1 MIRAKRKEGTS
12 DNDSIIFRDKGK
24 NVQDSNGSWKIL
36 VVDDEESVHS
46 VTKLV
51 LKRFTF
57 DNKSVEIISA
67 FSALEA
73 KKLIDEHNDLAIV
86 LLDVVME
93 EDSAGFDVVRYIRD
107 TKDNTITRIILR
119 TGQPGHAPE
128 KKIFVDYDI
137 NDYKLKTEL
146 TEDKLYVTILA
157 ALRSYKQLILFDNNR
172 MRLEKIISLSSSF
185 HNIKYFDEFT
195 TSILKQLSSIL
206 NVSNNLT
213 TNKSSGI
220 IAIKTDDKFIIA
232 DAIGDYYNC
241 IDKNIVEVLSSEELN
256 CLDFAIKE
264 NKTMYLSNSIISH
277 FTRQYDSEYIV
288 FIKYGTELNSWDKNL
303 LDVFC
308 TNISITLD
316 NILLNN
322 EIEMSQKEII
332 FTLGEIAEA
341 RSKETGH
348 HVKRVAEYTKLLS
361 LKYGLSNELAE
372 KLRMASPMHDIGKL
386 AIPDKILNKPGKLTP
401 EEFEIMKTH
410 SLHGYEMLKNST
422 RDIIK
427 IGAIIALQHH
437 EKYNGAGY
445 PAGLKGENIHIYG
458 RISAITD
465 VFDALGS
472 DRVYKKAWDLDKI
485 IALFKDERGQHFDP
499 VLVDLFLNNLDEFL
513 NIRNMFPDK
522 IIDKGTSENNL

>member
-1 MIRAKRKEGTS
+1 MIRAKSKEGIS
-12 DNDSIIFRDKGK
+12 HSNSIVFHDKEEKLQSLTG
-24 NVQDSNGSWKIL
+24 QWKIL

-46 VTKLV
+46 VTKIV
-51 LKRFTF
+51 LKKFTY

-67 FSALEA
+67 YSALEA
-73 KKLIDEHNDLAIV
+73 KKLIDEHSDISVV

-93 EDSAGFDVVRYIRD
+93 DDSAGFEVVKHIRN
-107 TKDNTITRIILR
+107 TKHNIITRIILR
-119 TGQPGHAPE
+119 TGQPGYAPE

-172 MRLEKIISLSSSF
+172 MRMEKIISLSSSF
-185 HNIKYFDEFT
+185 HKIKFFNEFT
-195 TSILKQLSSIL
+195 TPVLIQLSSIINFSSDL
-206 NVSNNLT
+206 AINE
-213 TNKSSGI
+213 SSGI
-220 IAIKTDDKFIIA
+220 IAIKTGGKFIIA
-232 DAIGDYYNC
+232 DAVGEYHNC
-241 IDKNIVEVLSSEELN
+241 VGKNIADVLSGEELN
-256 CLDFAIKE
+256 CLEIAIRN
-264 NKTMYLSNSIISH
+264 NKNMYFPNSFISY
-277 FTRQYDSEYIV
+277 FTGQYDSEYVV
-288 FIKYGTELNSWDKNL
+288 FIKYSIELNEWDKNL
-303 LDVFC
+303 IDVFC
-308 TNISITLD
+308 TNISLTLD
-316 NILLNN
+316 NILLNG

-348 HVKRVAEYTKLLS
+348 HVKRVAEYTKLLA
-361 LKYGLSNELAE
+361 LKYGLSTELAE

-386 AIPDKILNKPGKLTP
+386 AIPDSILNKPGKLTP

-410 SLHGYEMLKNST
+410 SALGYEMLKNSK

-437 EKYNGAGY
+437 EKYNGTGY
-445 PAGLKGENIHIYG
+445 PSGVKGEDIHIYG

-472 DRVYKKAWDLDKI
+472 NRVYKKAWDLDKI
-485 IALFKDERGQHFDP
+485 IALFKEERGQHFDP
-499 VLVDLFLNNLDEFL
+499 FLVDLFLNNLDDFL
-513 NIRNMFPDK
+513 KIKDMFPDK
-522 IIDKGTSENNL
+522 TTDICYKP

>member
-1 MIRAKRKEGTS
+1 MIRAKSKEGAS
-12 DNDSIIFRDKGK
+12 NSNSIIFHDKEVK
-24 NVQDSNGSWKIL
+24 LQLLTDTWKIL

-46 VTKLV
+46 VTKIV
-51 LKRFTF
+51 LRKFTF
-57 DNKSVEIISA
+57 DNKSIEIISA
-67 FSALEA
+67 YSALEA
-73 KKLIDEHNDLAIV
+73 KKMIDEHPDIAVV

-93 EDSAGFDVVRYIRD
+93 EDSAGFEVVEYIRD
-107 TKDNTITRIILR
+107 TKNNVITRIILR

-185 HNIKYFDEFT
+185 HKIKYFNEFT
-195 TSILKQLSSIL
+195 SSVLIQLSSIL
-206 NVSNNLT
+206 NVSNNISI
-213 TNKSSGI
+213 NESSGI
-220 IAIKTDDKFIIA
+220 IAIKSDDKFIVA
-232 DAIGDYYNC
+232 DAVGEYCDC

-256 CLDFAIKE
+256 CLDIAIKE
-264 NKTMYLSNSIISH
+264 NKNIYLLNSFISH
-277 FTRQYDSEYIV
+277 FTSQYDSEYIV
-288 FIKYGTELNSWDKNL
+288 FLKFSIELEDPDKYLI
-303 LDVFC
+303 DVFC
-308 TNISITLD
+308 TNISLTLD
-316 NILLNN
+316 NIMLNG

-348 HVKRVAEYTKLLS
+348 HVKRVAEYTKLLA
-361 LKYGLSNELAE
+361 LKYGLSIELAE

-386 AIPDKILNKPGKLTP
+386 AIPDGILNKPGKLTE

-410 SLHGYEMLKNST
+410 STLGYEMLKNSK

-427 IGAIIALQHH
+427 MGAIIALQHH
-437 EKYNGAGY
+437 EKYNGTGY
-445 PAGLKGENIHIYG
+445 PAGLKGEDIHIYG

-472 DRVYKKAWDLDKI
+472 DRVYKKAWDLDRI
-485 IALFKDERGQHFDP
+485 IALFKEERGQHFDP
-499 VLVDLFLNNLDEFL
+499 VLVDLFLDNLDEFVK
-513 NIRNMFPDK
+513 IKDKFPDRIK
-522 IIDKGTSENNL
+522 DNS